1 MIKGAR
7 EIDLVYNFMFG
18 GINEAVT
25 NVLNHSVYTNT
36 TLRNACY
43 QIAVN
48 KFANHY
54 YDSGFTY

>member
-25 NVLNHSVYTNT
+25 NVVNHSVHANT
-36 TLRNACY
+36 TLRNASY
-43 QIAVN
+43 
-48 KFANHY
+48 
-54 YDSGFTY
+54 